1 MPGKARGRPC
11 SAAGLKIPPGQTDP
25 GATSHPPETLA
36 GSLDTHASVSLS
48 WAHAAPTPAQVS
60 LRLAKP
66 PLWCKHG
73 PVGFFQW
80 IFAWQPHL
88 LRSCCGVC
96 GGPWMDLTLR
106 HLHLEAGERRN
117 YVDGCTRS
125 ARPLPHA
132 HTEAPWWRR
141 THRQGR
147 CPFGKGLVT

>member
-1 MPGKARGRPC
+1 MQRASRSLRGRRTQALSLTLQRPWL
-11 SAAGLKIPPGQTDP
+11 GLLTPMPPFPYP
-25 GATSHPPETLA
+25 GHMQPQLLPRSPSSWPSH
-36 GSLDTHASVSLS
+36 
-48 WAHAAPTPAQVS
+48 
-60 LRLAKP
+60 
-66 PLWCKHG
+66 LWGVNMG

-88 LRSCCGVC
+88 LRSCCGVW

-106 HLHLEAGERRN
+106 RLHLEAGERRN

-141 THRQGR
+141 SHCQGR